1 MLLVVWACNS
11 MVGFDPYPAI
21 AVIGTVDTSAIAGQC
36 ISIIPLCR
44 HGDLYAV
51 FSVTSLSRPNISAI
65 KYALTYMNAR
75 RR

>member
-1 MLLVVWACNS
+1 MLLVARARNS
-11 MVGFDPYPAI
+11 MVGFDPFPTI
-21 AVIGTVDTSAIAGQC
+21 AVIGTVATSPTAGQC

-51 FSVTSLSRPNISAI
+51 SSVTSLSRPNISAI